1 MGPNVAANKDDVPH
15 TLTHD
20 RPRRVLFKTSP
31 RSRRCKYSVY
41 CIEQFSPVCHTQA
54 GRCVVA
60 HDVTLERRIRELCSQ
75 AVAAKDA
82 DTLRPIMGELRDALR
97 EHNKELQRILT
108 EYPFLLD
115 DIVKP
120 AA

>member
-1 MGPNVAANKDDVPH
+1 M
-15 TLTHD
+15 
-20 RPRRVLFKTSP
+20 
-31 RSRRCKYSVY
+31 
-41 CIEQFSPVCHTQA
+41 
-54 GRCVVA
+54 A